1 MCTSTAGSDMP
12 AAMAAAREAAAE
24 VLPASWEVVAP
35 ACAAVAFPEAVA
47 VAECAMGAHR
57 EADQV
62 VARLASAAIEL
73 AGDI

>member
-1 MCTSTAGSDMP
+1 MP

-47 VAECAMGAHR
+47 VAECALGAHR
-57 EADQV
+57 EAGRV
-62 VARLASAAIEL
+62 VSSMASAAIEL